1 MKTVKL
7 GQEVK
12 RVSNKEADDMVNQGW
27 SFCAKLLW
35 KQKNKKAPAKEKK
48 QEEKKEDKKEPK
60 NTNSKARRRHNNPSD
75 MLA

>member
-12 RVSNKEADDMVNQGW
+12 RVSNKEADELIKQGW

-35 KQKNKKAPAKEKK
+35 KQKNKKAPAKEEK
-48 QEEKKEDKKEPK
+48 QEEKKEEKPESK
-60 NTNSKARRRHNNPSD
+60 NTNSKKRRHNNPSD